1 VGAIHLTIQ
10 WLSEG
15 NMLNKSMK
23 INELMRFIYLL
34 MNMIYTLACCGL
46 NVVFHYH
53 MLATKFICITI
64 FM

>member
-1 VGAIHLTIQ
+1 
-10 WLSEG
+10 
-15 NMLNKSMK
+15 MLNKSMK